1 MRVAVN
7 ARFLLAGRL
16 EGIGRFSHETLS
28 RLVKAKPDWEFI
40 FIFDRPYDKQ
50 FIYGPNVIPV
60 VVSPQARHPILFW
73 WWFEVALPR
82 VFKKYK
88 ADIFFSP
95 DGYLSLKSNIPQ
107 IPVFH
112 DLAFE
117 HYPEGV
123 SKVNLWHYKYFFPRY
138 AKKAANILA
147 VSQATAI
154 DIQNLYHIKSDKIKL
169 INNAASDIFKPLDA
183 LQISETKQKYTN
195 GNPYFLYVGAIH
207 PRKNLANLLLAF
219 EYYHEQNP
227 NSVFKLVIA
236 GRKAWKNKLIDEL
249 YHTLACKRHI
259 IFTGRLDDIEL
270 AKVTGSATALCYMSL
285 FEGFG
290 IPIIEAMQCGVPV
303 ITSNISSMPEVAG
316 GAALLANPLSPTEI
330 YRCMQKLSS
339 NVVGEGAKPQT
350 QEFIQKGFE
359 NAKRYT
365 WNGSVEGIIEVLS
378 NG

>member
-1 MRVAVN
+1 MRVVVN

-50 FIYGPNVIPV
+50 FIYGPNVTPV
-60 VVSPQARHPILFW
+60 VIGPQARHPILFW
-73 WWFEVALPR
+73 WWFEISLPK

-88 ADIFFSP
+88 ADVFLSP

-123 SKVNLWHYKYFFPRY
+123 SKANLWHYTYFFPLY
-138 AKKAANILA
+138 ARKASQILA
-147 VSQATAI
+147 VSQATKD
-154 DIQNLYHIKSDKIKL
+154 DIQKLYHIPDDKIKI
-169 INNAASDIFKPLDA
+169 INNAASDIFKQLNDVQK
-183 LQISETKQKYTN
+183 LEIRKKYTI
-195 GNPYFLYVGAIH
+195 GHPYFLYIGAIH
-207 PRKNLANLLLAF
+207 PRKNLVNLLLAF
-219 EYYHEQNP
+219 DYFHKQNY
-227 NSVFKLVIA
+227 NSNYKLVIA
-236 GRKAWKNKLIDEL
+236 GRKAWKNKLIEEL
-249 YHTLACKRHI
+249 YHTLDCKEHI
-259 IFTGRLDDIEL
+259 IFTGRLDDAEL
-270 AKVTGSATALCYMSL
+270 ANIAASAIALCYLSL

-303 ITSNISSMPEVAG
+303 VTSNISSMPEVAG

-330 YRCMQKLSS
+330 CKCMQQISS
-339 NVVGEGAKPQT
+339 DENLRFEL
-350 QEFIQKGFE
+350 IQKGFE
-359 NAKRYT
+359 NVKRYS
-365 WNGSVEGIIEVLS
+365 WDVAVMKIIEALENRNS
-378 NG
+378 

>member
-50 FIYGPNVIPV
+50 FIYGPNVTPV
-60 VVSPQARHPILFW
+60 VIGPQARHPILFW
-73 WWFEVALPR
+73 YWFEISLPK
-82 VFKKYK
+82 VYKKYK

-107 IPVFH
+107 ISVFH

-123 SKVNLWHYKYFFPRY
+123 SKANLWHYKYFFPRY
-138 AKKAANILA
+138 ARKASQILA
-147 VSQATAI
+147 VSQATKD
-154 DIQNLYHIKSDKIKL
+154 DIQKLYDIADDKIKV
-169 INNAASDIFKPLDA
+169 INNAASDIFKQLNDM
-183 LQISETKQKYTN
+183 QIAENRKKYTN

-207 PRKNLANLLLAF
+207 PRKNLVNLLLAF
-219 EYYHEQNP
+219 DYYHNQNP
-227 NSVFKLVIA
+227 NSNYKLVIA
-236 GRKAWKNKLIDEL
+236 GRKAWKNELIEEL
-249 YHTLACKRHI
+249 YNTLDCKEHI
-259 IFTGRLDDIEL
+259 IFTGRLDDTEL
-270 AKVTGSATALCYMSL
+270 ANITASATALCYLSL

-330 YRCMQKLSS
+330 CKDLQKIATDQNLR
-339 NVVGEGAKPQT
+339 NELVQNG
-350 QEFIQKGFE
+350 FI
-359 NAKRYT
+359 NAKRYS
-365 WNGSVEGIIEVLS
+365 WDGAVKSIISILKDTVKVY
-378 NG
+378 

>member
-28 RLVKAKPDWEFI
+28 RLVKAKPDWQFI

-60 VVSPQARHPILFW
+60 VVGPQARHPILFW
-73 WWFEVALPR
+73 WWFEISLPR

-95 DGYLSLKSNIPQ
+95 DGYLSLKSDIPQ

-138 AKKAANILA
+138 ARKASKILA
-147 VSQATAI
+147 VSQATAD
-154 DIQNLYHIKSDKIKL
+154 DIQKLYHINEDKIKL
-169 INNAASDIFKPLDA
+169 INNAASDIFKPLNDI
-183 LQISETKQKYTN
+183 QIAETRNKYTN
-195 GNPYFLYVGAIH
+195 GHPYFIYVGAIH
-207 PRKNLANLLLAF
+207 PRKNLVNLLLAF
-219 EYYHEQNP
+219 DYFHKQNP
-227 NSVFKLVIA
+227 NSNYKLVIA

-249 YHTLACKRHI
+249 YHTLDCKEHI
-259 IFTGRLDDIEL
+259 IFTGRLHDEEL
-270 AKVTGSATALCYMSL
+270 AKVTASATALCYLSL

-330 YRCMQKLSS
+330 CK
-339 NVVGEGAKPQT
+339 AIT
-350 QEFIQKGFE
+350 QISTDENLRKELIQKGFE

-365 WNGSVEGIIEVLS
+365 WDGAAKTLIEILEKR
-378 NG
+378 